1 LDQLFVILLAGAFGA
16 VLGSFLNVCV
26 YRIPAGQ
33 SIVHPRS
40 RCPSCKQPIAWRD
53 NIPIVSWLVL
63 RGRCRWCLKPISVQ
77 YPLVEAIVALVWA
90 VSVLLWGPS
99 AKAVTTGAFG
109 TVLLGI
115 GLVNTRTNLI
125 PDEFTL
131 GGLVVGL
138 ALSLTGGQQGF
149 VNALIG
155 AAAGFALLSVIDRI
169 AGFVFKDEGIG
180 GSSAK
185 MMAMVGSFVGWR
197 GVLLT
202 IIATV
207 IGSVLFVPLSLKKK
221 RLLPFGV
228 FLAVGAAVAFVFGDA
243 IIAWYGHF
251 LKGD

>member
-1 LDQLFVILLAGAFGA
+1 MILLAGAFGA

-26 YRIPAGQ
+26 YRIPAGE

-109 TVLLGI
+109 TILLGI

>member
-1 LDQLFVILLAGAFGA
+1 MDALVAILLAGAFGA

-63 RGRCRWCLKPISVQ
+63 RGRCRWCLTPISVQ
-77 YPLVEAIVALVWA
+77 YPLVEAIVALLWA
-90 VSVLLWGPS
+90 VSVLAWGPS
-99 AKAVTTGAFG
+99 AKGVSAGAFG
-109 TVLLGI
+109 TILLGI
-115 GLVNTRTNLI
+115 GLVNARTNLI

-131 GGLVVGL
+131 GGLVIGL

-155 AAAGFALLSVIDRI
+155 AAAGFVLLWVIDRI

-180 GSSAK
+180 GSSEK
-185 MMAMVGSFVGWR
+185 MMAMVGSFVGWH

-202 IIATV
+202 IIAAV
-207 IGSVLFVPLSLKKK
+207 LGSVLFVPLSLKKK

-228 FLAVGAAVAFVFGDA
+228 LLAVGAAVAFVFGDA

>member
-26 YRIPAGQ
+26 YRIPAGE

-202 IIATV
+202 IIAAV

>member
-1 LDQLFVILLAGAFGA
+1 MILLAGAFGA

>member
-1 LDQLFVILLAGAFGA
+1 MDQLFVILLAGAFGA

-90 VSVLLWGPS
+90 VSVLLCGPS

-202 IIATV
+202 IIAAV

>member
-1 LDQLFVILLAGAFGA
+1 MILLAGAFGA

-26 YRIPAGQ
+26 YRIPAGE

-99 AKAVTTGAFG
+99 AKAVTTGAFA
-109 TVLLGI
+109 TILLGI

-155 AAAGFALLSVIDRI
+155 AAAGFALWSVIDRI

-202 IIATV
+202 IIAAV

>member
-1 LDQLFVILLAGAFGA
+1 MILLADAFGA

-26 YRIPAGQ
+26 YRIPAGE

-202 IIATV
+202 IIAAV

>member
-1 LDQLFVILLAGAFGA
+1 MILLAGAFGA

-26 YRIPAGQ
+26 YRIPAGE

-99 AKAVTTGAFG
+99 ATAVTTGAFG
-109 TVLLGI
+109 TILLGI

-202 IIATV
+202 IIAAV

>member
-1 LDQLFVILLAGAFGA
+1 
-16 VLGSFLNVCV
+16 
-26 YRIPAGQ
+26 
-33 SIVHPRS
+33 
-40 RCPSCKQPIAWRD
+40 
-53 NIPIVSWLVL
+53 VL

-109 TVLLGI
+109 TILLGI
-115 GLVNTRTNLI
+115 GLVNTRTNQI

>member
-1 LDQLFVILLAGAFGA
+1 MILLAGAFGA

-26 YRIPAGQ
+26 YRIPAGE

-109 TVLLGI
+109 TILLGI

-180 GSSAK
+180 GSFAK

-228 FLAVGAAVAFVFGDA
+228 FLAVGAAVVFVFGDA

>member
-1 LDQLFVILLAGAFGA
+1 MILLAGAFGA

-202 IIATV
+202 IIAAV

>member
-1 LDQLFVILLAGAFGA
+1 MILLAGAFGA

-99 AKAVTTGAFG
+99 AKAVTTGAFA
-109 TVLLGI
+109 TILLGI

>member
-1 LDQLFVILLAGAFGA
+1 M
-16 VLGSFLNVCV
+16 
-26 YRIPAGQ
+26 
-33 SIVHPRS
+33 
-40 RCPSCKQPIAWRD
+40 
-53 NIPIVSWLVL
+53 L

-109 TVLLGI
+109 TILLGI
-115 GLVNTRTNLI
+115 GLVNTRTNQI

>member
-1 LDQLFVILLAGAFGA
+1 MDQLFVILLAGAFGA

-33 SIVHPRS
+33 SIVRPRS

-90 VSVLLWGPS
+90 VSVLYWGPS
-99 AKAVTTGAFG
+99 AKAVTTGALG
-109 TVLLGI
+109 TILLGI

-169 AGFVFKDEGIG
+169 AGFVFKDDGIG

-202 IIATV
+202 IIAAV

-251 LKGD
+251 LKGE

>member
-1 LDQLFVILLAGAFGA
+1 MILLAGAFGA

-26 YRIPAGQ
+26 YRIPAGE

-109 TVLLGI
+109 TILLGI

-228 FLAVGAAVAFVFGDA
+228 FLAVGAAVAFVFGDS

>member
-1 LDQLFVILLAGAFGA
+1 LDELFAVLLAGVFGA

-33 SIVHPRS
+33 SIVRPRS
-40 RCPSCKQPIAWRD
+40 ACPSCKQPIAWRD
-53 NIPIVSWLVL
+53 NIPMISWLLL

-77 YPLVEAIVALVWA
+77 YPVIEAIVALMWA
-90 VSVLLWGPS
+90 LAVFVWGPS
-99 AKAVTTGAFG
+99 AKAVTAGAFG
-109 TVLLGI
+109 TILLGI
-115 GLVNTRTNLI
+115 ALVDAQRHLI

-131 GGLVVGL
+131 GGLVIGL
-138 ALSLTGGQQGF
+138 ALSLAGGQQAF
-149 VNALIG
+149 IYALIG
-155 AAAGFALLSVIDRI
+155 AAAGFALLWLIDRL
-169 AGFVFKDEGIG
+169 ARLVFKDDGG

-197 GVLLT
+197 GVVLT
-202 IIATV
+202 IIAAV
-207 IGSVLFVPLSLKKK
+207 IGSVLFLPLSLRKK

>member
-26 YRIPAGQ
+26 YRIPAGE

-109 TVLLGI
+109 TILLGI

-228 FLAVGAAVAFVFGDA
+228 FLAVGAAVSFVFGDA

>member
-1 LDQLFVILLAGAFGA
+1 MILLAGAFGA

-26 YRIPAGQ
+26 YRIPAGE

-109 TVLLGI
+109 TILLGI

-169 AGFVFKDEGIG
+169 AGFVFRDEGIG

-202 IIATV
+202 IIAAV

-228 FLAVGAAVAFVFGDA
+228 FLAVGAAVVFVFGDA
-243 IIAWYGHF
+243 VIAWYGHF